1 MKIPQQPALTGI
13 TSHDKVV
20 KIVGIKKAMTKSMT

>member
-1 MKIPQQPALTGI
+1 MLRVI
-13 TSHDKVV
+13 